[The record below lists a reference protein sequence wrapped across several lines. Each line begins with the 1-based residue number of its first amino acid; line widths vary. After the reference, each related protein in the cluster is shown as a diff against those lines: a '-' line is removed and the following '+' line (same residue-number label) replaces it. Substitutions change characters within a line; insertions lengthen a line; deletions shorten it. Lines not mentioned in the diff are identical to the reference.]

1 MYRYIIIDNEQ
12 LSINILENHLNTN
25 SELTNVGFFSSPFEA
40 FDMIKNGEVD
50 LVFISFSSSPSNII
64 DIIKAVNL
72 DTLPL
77 FVVMS
82 TNKMDIFRINS
93 TFNVVDFLEVPIN
106 FQKLSQSL
114 RKVDYILSLRKE
126 LNVNSGNGYIF
137 IKVDRKKVR
146 LNFEDILYIESVKDY
161 VNVITK
167 DDIFRVYSTLTNF
180 TKQLPS
186 DTFLRTHRSYTV
198 SLIKIIS
205 IEGHIMEIG
214 KEKIPFSKKY
224 LDIIKD
230 RLFIDK

>member
-1 MYRYIIIDNEQ
+1 MYRYIVIDNEL

-40 FDMIKNGEVD
+40 FDIIKNRGVD
-50 LVFISFSSSPSNII
+50 LVFISFSSSSSNII
-64 DIIKAVNL
+64 DIIKAVNQ
-72 DTLPL
+72 DILPL

-93 TFNVVDFLEVPIN
+93 TFNIVDFLEVPIN
-106 FQKLSQSL
+106 FQKLSQCL

-161 VNVITK
+161 INVITK

-198 SLIKIIS
+198 SLKKIIS

-224 LDIIKD
+224 LDLIKD